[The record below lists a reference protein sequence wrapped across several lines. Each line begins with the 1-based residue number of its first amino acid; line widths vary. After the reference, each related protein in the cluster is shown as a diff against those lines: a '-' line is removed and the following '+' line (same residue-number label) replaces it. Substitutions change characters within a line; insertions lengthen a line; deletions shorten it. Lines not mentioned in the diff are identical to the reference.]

1 MSRFGQRARVSTSTS
16 SWMPYAGPLLLSGG
30 DISATAYGAYKYLL
44 FTSSGLLS
52 ISGPKTANFEVAAI
66 GGGGGAGFGGG
77 GGGAIEYWTS
87 ISVSPTLVPSI
98 LVTVGAG
105 GTATQGDTQGG
116 NGGTSS
122 MGTYLSALGGGGGGE
137 FNSAGSAGGSGGGGG
152 WIVSGGGAA
161 SGSNTNVG
169 GSSGLYEGRPGG
181 GATQTGNSGGE
192 GLALTTIDSNLTS
205 GNFATFSGMTVVS
218 SGGGFGGYLGY
229 GTSYDGG
236 PGGTGAGSNVA
247 SGPTPTAGT
256 AATSFGSGGAGGD
269 RASGGSPWYGST
281 AGYAGL
287 VIVRWI

>member
-1 MSRFGQRARVSTSTS
+1 
-16 SWMPYAGPLLLSGG
+16 MPYAGPLLLSGG
-30 DISATAYGAYKYLL
+30 AISPTTVGSYKYLL
-44 FTSSGLLS
+44 FTSSGLLN

-87 ISVSPTLVPSI
+87 ISVSTTVVPSI
-98 LVTVGAG
+98 FVTVGAG
-105 GTATQGDTQGG
+105 GTAVNGSVQGG
-116 NGGTSS
+116 NGGTTSI
-122 MGTYLSALGGGGGGE
+122 GTYLSALGGGGGGG

-152 WIVSGGGAA
+152 WIVGGGGAA

-169 GSSGLYEGRPGG
+169 GSNGDKEGRPGG
-181 GATQTGNSGGE
+181 GATQAGNSGAE

-205 GNFATFSGMTVVS
+205 GNFATFSGMTIVS

-229 GTSYDGG
+229 GASFDGG

-247 SGPTPTAGT
+247 NGPATTAGT

-269 RASGGSPWYGST
+269 LAVGGDPFYSST
-281 AGYAGL
+281 AGYGGL